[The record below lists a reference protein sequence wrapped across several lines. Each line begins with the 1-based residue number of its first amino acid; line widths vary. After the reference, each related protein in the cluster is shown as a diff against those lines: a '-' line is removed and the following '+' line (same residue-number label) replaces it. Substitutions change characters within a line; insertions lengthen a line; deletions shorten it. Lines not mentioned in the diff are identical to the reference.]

1 MGMDLMVTVLIVEG
15 GITEGLT
22 LEAEDIVVG
31 MGMVIT

>member
-1 MGMDLMVTVLIVEG
+1 MGMDLMVTVLVEG